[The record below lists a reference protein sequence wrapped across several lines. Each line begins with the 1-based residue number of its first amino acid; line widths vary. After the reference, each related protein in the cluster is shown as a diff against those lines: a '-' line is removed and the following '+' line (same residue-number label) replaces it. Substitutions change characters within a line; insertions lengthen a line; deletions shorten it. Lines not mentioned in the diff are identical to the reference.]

1 MARPAYDVFVI
12 GGGMNGCGIAR
23 DAAGRGYSVFLAEMN
38 DLASGTSSKATKLIH
53 GGLRY
58 LEYYK
63 FRLVREALKEREVLW
78 RMAPHI
84 IRPLRLILLYVRGLR
99 PAWMLRLGL
108 FLYDHIGGRRL
119 LPPRKTLDMRS
130 DPAAKSLK
138 PIFSRAFE
146 FSDCWADDARLVV
159 LNARDAADRG
169 AHIHTRT
176 QVTKA
181 ERSDGLWRITLAR
194 TALSDEPGE
203 TVVKARLLV
212 NAGGPWVDKVLRDAL
227 GREEAHN
234 VRLVEGSHIIVK
246 SKYDDPRAFFFQ
258 NRDGRVIFAIPYE
271 DHFTLIGTTDRD
283 YDGDP
288 SSVTIADDEIDYLCA
303 AASEYFAEP
312 VRREDIVSS
321 YAGVRPLFD
330 DNASKAQEAT
340 RDYVL
345 KADGA
350 DGEAPLVNIFGGKLT
365 TYRRLS
371 ELVLEEIGRL
381 IGVKGAPWTASAPL
395 PGGEFPVTGFASEL
409 QKLKRDYPFLDSRH
423 AERLF
428 RLYGRTAYAI
438 LGDGD
443 LLRRSRKM
451 PWARPVRG
459 RDQSSGRKGM
469 GDDRRG
475 CAVAANQARIAHGRV
490 ADRARCGMAS
500 RPREH
505 RKRPGGGLGHDTGA
519 GKRSRRHVA
528 LLQAR
533 PAYRAGG
540 ACRSA
545 GRSR

>member
-1 MARPAYDVFVI
+1 MTARPAYDVFVI
-12 GGGMNGCGIAR
+12 GGGINGCGIAR

-84 IRPLRLILLYVRGLR
+84 IRPLRLILVYVRGLR
-99 PAWMLRLGL
+99 PAWMLRFGL

-119 LPPRKTLDMRS
+119 LPPRKTLDMRG
-130 DPAAKSLK
+130 DPAAASLK

-146 FSDCWADDARLVV
+146 FSDCWVDDARLVV

-169 AHIHTRT
+169 AHIRTRT
-176 QVTKA
+176 RVTKA
-181 ERSDGLWRITLAR
+181 ERSDGLWRITLAG
-194 TALSDEPGE
+194 TALDGEPGE

-234 VRLVEGSHIIVK
+234 IRLVEGSHIIVK
-246 SKYDDPRAFFFQ
+246 RKCDDPRAFFFQ

-271 DHFTLIGTTDRD
+271 DDFTLIGTTDRD
-283 YDGDP
+283 YEGDP
-288 SSVTIADDEIDYLCA
+288 SGVAIADEEIVYLCA

-312 VRREDIVSS
+312 VRREDVVAS

-330 DNASKAQEAT
+330 DHASKAQEAT

-345 KADGA
+345 KSDG
-350 DGEAPLVNIFGGKLT
+350 GEGAAPLVNIFGGKLT

-371 ELVLEEIGRL
+371 EHVLEEIGRL
-381 IGVKGAPWTASAPL
+381 IGVKGAPWTAASPL
-395 PGGEFPVTGFASEL
+395 PGGDFPVTGFTSEM
-409 QKLKRDYPFLDSRH
+409 QKLMRDYPFLESHH

-428 RLYGRTAYAI
+428 RLYGRIAYAI
-438 LGDGD
+438 LGSATSYDD
-443 LLRRSRKM
+443 L
-451 PWARPVRG
+451 G
-459 RDQSSGRKGM
+459 E
-469 GDDRRG
+469 
-475 CAVAANQARIAHGRV
+475 C
-490 ADRARCGMAS
+490 
-500 RPREH
+500 
-505 RKRPGGGLGHDTGA
+505 LGHDLYEAEIDHLVDKEWAMTADDVLWRRTKLGLHLDDAQKERVAEWLRERVTVHALEGA
-519 GKRSRRHVA
+519 
-528 LLQAR
+528 
-533 PAYRAGG
+533 
-540 ACRSA
+540 
-545 GRSR
+545 

>member
-1 MARPAYDVFVI
+1 MNARPAYDVFVI
-12 GGGMNGCGIAR
+12 GGGINGCGIAR

-58 LEYYK
+58 LEYYQ

-84 IRPLRLILLYVRGLR
+84 IRPLRLVLLHVRGLR

-119 LPPRKTLDMRS
+119 LPPRKMLDVRG

-169 AHIHTRT
+169 AHIRTHTR
-176 QVTKA
+176 VTKA
-181 ERSDGLWRITLAR
+181 ERIDGLWQITLAR
-194 TALSDEPGE
+194 AAPNGGPGE

-212 NAGGPWVDKVLRDAL
+212 NAGGPWVDKLLRDAL
-227 GREEAHN
+227 GRKEAHN
-234 VRLVEGSHIIVK
+234 IRLVEGSHIIVK
-246 SKYDDPRAFFFQ
+246 RKCDDPRAFLFQ

-271 DHFTLIGTTDRD
+271 DDFTLIGTTDRD
-283 YDGDP
+283 YHGDP
-288 SSVTIADDEIDYLCA
+288 SDVAIADEEVDYLCA

-312 VRREDIVSS
+312 VRREDVVAT

-330 DNASKAQEAT
+330 DNVSRAQEAT
-340 RDYVL
+340 RDYVV

-350 DGEAPLVNIFGGKLT
+350 DGAAPLVNVFGGKLT

-371 ELVLEEIGRL
+371 ELVLEEVGRL
-381 IGVKGAPWTASAPL
+381 IGAKGTPWTASAPL
-395 PGGEFPVTGFASEL
+395 PGGEFPVTAFASEM
-409 QKLKRDYPFLDSRH
+409 QKLKHDYPFLGSRH

-428 RLYGRTAYAI
+428 RLYGRTTYAI
-438 LGDGD
+438 LGDATSYDD
-443 LLRRSRKM
+443 LGK
-451 PWARPVRG
+451 
-459 RDQSSGRKGM
+459 
-469 GDDRRG
+469 
-475 CAVAANQARIAHGRV
+475 C
-490 ADRARCGMAS
+490 
-500 RPREH
+500 
-505 RKRPGGGLGHDTGA
+505 LGHDLYEAEIDHLVEKEWATTA
-519 GKRSRRHVA
+519 EDVLWRRTKLGLHVGDSQKERVA
-528 LLQAR
+528 EWLRDNVSAR
-533 PAYRAGG
+533 APEGV
-540 ACRSA
+540 
-545 GRSR
+545 